1 MPSSSSAIAILVGG
15 TVCVAAAACSRTPSE
30 ATRSDA
36 SPTRATASS
45 SAARDAAPA
54 ATAASVANDDFPI
67 PRESVD
73 SVLNPRHLP
82 PYAGPTG
89 SVEGTVV
96 VTGPSAPTVQIDARK
111 CPAAIDT
118 YGKLFREGPR
128 RPDGSRPLADAV
140 VVVVGYTGYY
150 VPEPEPVV
158 RVTIGPR
165 CGYSSRTI
173 AMTFGQR
180 LEVANQTMLLFGPR
194 IDQEEVPAVM
204 MAPPL
209 EKGDP
214 VKLYP
219 RKAAYMTMSDQ
230 MQPFVHED
238 LYVFRHPLHAV
249 TDLDGHFRIDGI
261 PAGALKVGVHHPGAN
276 ADAQAAVDVVA
287 NIVQRVDLTVS
298 YVPKAD
304 QRVDG
309 GRKDFWLN

>member
-15 TVCVAAAACSRTPSE
+15 IVCVAAAACSRTPSPTSE
-30 ATRSDA
+30 GTRSDA
-36 SPTRATASS
+36 SPARATASS
-45 SAARDAAPA
+45 SAARDAAPS

-82 PYAGPTG
+82 PYDGPTG

-118 YGKLFREGPR
+118 YGRLFREGPR

-150 VPEPEPVV
+150 VPEPEPAV
-158 RVTIGPR
+158 RVTIGTR

-209 EKGDP
+209 
-214 VKLYP
+214 
-219 RKAAYMTMSDQ
+219 
-230 MQPFVHED
+230 
-238 LYVFRHPLHAV
+238 
-249 TDLDGHFRIDGI
+249 
-261 PAGALKVGVHHPGAN
+261 
-276 ADAQAAVDVVA
+276 
-287 NIVQRVDLTVS
+287 
-298 YVPKAD
+298 
-304 QRVDG
+304 
-309 GRKDFWLN
+309 